1 MKKKNQKSSETAP
14 AASPENKLQLVPAA
28 GLATGLNPLFTAGS
42 EPLELPKGAVKLT
55 KPPLVKL
62 ESIPVGSR
70 VTAKIVDLV
79 ESISD
84 RANMKEAKLIHLQ
97 HPNGTEFLIPLT
109 GVIKKAIGGFDG
121 VKKNIGKTLILVRQA
136 DGSTT
141 KYGGEK
147 KVFMFDIYLA

>member
-1 MKKKNQKSSETAP
+1 MSIKKQKKSETP
-14 AASPENKLQLVPAA
+14 DPETENKLQLVPAA
-28 GLATGLNPLFTAGS
+28 GSVVLNPLFTPAS
-42 EPLELPKGAVKLT
+42 DAIEIPKNAVKLT

-62 ESIPVGSR
+62 ESIPVGAR

-84 RANMKEAKLIHLQ
+84 RANMKEAKLIHLA

-109 GVIKKAIGGFDG
+109 GVIKKAIGGFEG
-121 VKKNIGKTLILVRQA
+121 VKKNVGKTLILVRQA